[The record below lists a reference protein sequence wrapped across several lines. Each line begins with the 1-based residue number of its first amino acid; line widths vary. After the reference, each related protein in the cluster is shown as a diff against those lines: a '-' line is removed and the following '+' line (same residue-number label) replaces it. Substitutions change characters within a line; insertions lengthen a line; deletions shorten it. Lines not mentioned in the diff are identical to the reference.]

1 MRQPKVKAS
10 PGRSA
15 KVSDLK
21 NRRIE
26 ATVRRDRLEENE
38 ERLQALFDFAPDAI
52 YLNNLKGVF
61 LDGNRE
67 AERLTG
73 YNRKELIGKSFLKL
87 RLLPL
92 SQMPKAAA
100 LLARSAAGRPTG
112 PDILTLVRKD
122 GRRVETEIRTFPMK
136 IKGQTCVLGIARDIT
151 ERFKAEEALRRERDM
166 TRRYLD
172 IAGVMI
178 VALDDQGRVTLVNKT
193 ACQILGYRDKD
204 ILGRPWIQNFV
215 HPQERKEVERIF
227 RLIKVGKIA
236 KFKKV
241 ENKVLTKD
249 GQERLVE
256 WTNSEIRDG
265 AGRFLGTLSSGADI
279 TLRRQAEMEFHREK
293 AYLDMLIESAPEGI
307 VLTSPAGEV
316 LQVNDEFT
324 RMFGYSDKEV
334 LGRNIDNFISLKG
347 DREGSQLITGL
358 TEKGVK
364 TALETVRR
372 RKDGTAIQVSLLA
385 SPIIFDGHIQA
396 IYAIYRDIT
405 ARKTAEEALQKE
417 AAKLSTLIAGMEEG
431 LLLADADDKII
442 EVNDYFLKLT
452 GRRREEV
459 LGRSVREMHSGPVV
473 KAIDD
478 ILKRFKSESGCKTVV
493 MQRPIANLE
502 VVLRIQPIYREGQ
515 YEGLIFNLIDVTE
528 LVLARQQAQ
537 AASQAKGEFLA
548 NMSHEIRTPL
558 NGIFG
563 MLELALE
570 TPLNPEQR
578 DYLGSIQIS
587 AQSLLNIL
595 NDVLDFS
602 KFEAKKIDLETIE
615 FDLRDCVENSIISL
629 APLAHKK
636 GLELVVQININ
647 QAERVIGDPGRLRQ
661 VLLNLIN
668 NAIKFTA
675 RGEVAV
681 DVRRESR
688 SGADITL
695 HVTVSDTGIGIPE
708 AKQKMIFEAF
718 AQVDSSTSRR
728 FGGTGLGLTIS
739 THLVELMKG
748 RIWVKSEV
756 GRGSQFHFTVK
767 MKIPPPPKKKAM
779 LARLNDLAGLNVLV
793 VDDNVT
799 NRKILTHM
807 LSLWKMNPVEA
818 GDGIEAM
825 RKFQEALAGG
835 RPFSLILVDSIMP
848 TMDGFSLVQKIKE
861 HHQQSEAII
870 MMLTSIGVRGDAVR
884 CRELGINAYLIKP
897 IRQTD
902 LMNAVLAAFSKKTA
916 EPESQPLITQ
926 HTLREAGLGLQILL
940 AEDNVINQKVA
951 ERLVAKLGHNTKVV
965 GNGREVLEALEQG
978 TFDLILMDI
987 QMPDMDGLETTAAIR
1002 SKERQAGGHIPI
1014 VAMTAHAMKG
1024 DQERCLEAGMD
1035 GYMSKPLNSEGLSR
1049 AIQEA
1054 IRKLPT
1060 AQTLKEKG
1068 YERKTD

>member
-1 MRQPKVKAS
+1 MRRPKVKAS
-10 PGRSA
+10 QVGPDR
-15 KVSDLK
+15 VSVLEK
-21 NRRIE
+21 RRIE
-26 ATVRRDRLEENE
+26 LKVRRDRLEENG
-38 ERLQALFDFAPDAI
+38 ERLQVLFNFAPDAI
-52 YLNNLKGVF
+52 YLNDLKGVF

-92 SQMPKAAA
+92 SQIPKAAR
-100 LLARSAAGRPTG
+100 LLVRNAAGRPTG
-112 PDILTLVRKD
+112 PDILTLIRKD

-193 ACQILGYRDKD
+193 ACQILGCREKD

-215 HPQERKEVERIF
+215 PAQERKEIERIF
-227 RLIKVGKIA
+227 RKIKAGEIA

-241 ENKVLTKD
+241 ENRVLTKA

-265 AGRFLGTLSSGADI
+265 AGRFLGTLSSGVDI
-279 TLRRQAEMEFHREK
+279 TLRRQAEIEFNKEK
-293 AYLDMLIESAPEGI
+293 AYLDELIESAPEGI
-307 VLTSPAGEV
+307 VLTNPAGQV
-316 LQVNDEFT
+316 LQVNDEFS
-324 RMFGYSDKEV
+324 RMFGYSAKEV
-334 LGRNIDNFISLKG
+334 LGRNIDDLISLRG
-347 DREGSQLITGL
+347 ERESAQRITRL

-364 TALETVRR
+364 TVLETVRR
-372 RKDGTAIQVSLLA
+372 RKDGTAIPVSLLG
-385 SPIIFDGHIQA
+385 SPIIFDGRIQA

-405 ARKTAEEALQKE
+405 ARKAAEEALQKE
-417 AAKLSTLIAGMEEG
+417 VAKLSALIAGMEEG
-431 LLLADADDKII
+431 LLLVDAGDKII

-452 GRRREEV
+452 GRRREEL
-459 LGRSVREMHSGPVV
+459 LGRSFREMHTGLVV
-473 KAIDD
+473 KEIEE
-478 ILKRFKSESGCKTVV
+478 ILKRFKSDCACKTIV

-502 VVLRIQPIYREGQ
+502 VVLRIQPIYRKGQ

-528 LVLARQQAQ
+528 LVVARQEAQ

-578 DYLGSIQIS
+578 EYLDSIHIS

-595 NDVLDFS
+595 NDILDIS
-602 KFEAKKIDLETIE
+602 KIEAKKIELETIE

-636 GLELVVQININ
+636 GLELVVQIDIGHV
-647 QAERVIGDPGRLRQ
+647 ERVIGDPGRLRQ

-668 NAIKFTA
+668 NAIKFSA

-681 DVRRESR
+681 DVRRKSQ

-695 HVTVSDTGIGIPE
+695 HVTVSDTGMGIPE

-728 FGGTGLGLTIS
+728 FGGTGLGLAIS
-739 THLVELMKG
+739 TQLVELMKG

-767 MKIPPPPKKKAM
+767 MKIPQALEKKAM
-779 LARLNDLAGLNVLV
+779 LARLNDLAGLNALV

-807 LSLWKMNPVEA
+807 LSLWKLNPVEA

-835 RPFSLILVDSIMP
+835 RPFSLILVDALMP
-848 TMDGFSLVQKIKE
+848 AMDGFSLVQNIKE

-902 LMNAVLAAFSKKTA
+902 LMNAVLAAFGRKPA
-916 EPESQPLITQ
+916 EAESRPLITR

-940 AEDNVINQKVA
+940 AEDNLINQKVA
-951 ERLVAKLGHNTKVV
+951 ERLVVKLGHNAKVV
-965 GNGREVLEALEQG
+965 NNGREVLEALEQG

-1002 SKERQAGGHIPI
+1002 SKERQGGGHIPI
-1014 VAMTAHAMKG
+1014 VAMTAHTLKG

-1035 GYMSKPLNSEGLSR
+1035 GYVSKPLNSEDLSR

-1054 IRKLPT
+1054 IRKFPT
-1060 AQTLKEKG
+1060 ARTLKEKG
-1068 YERKTD
+1068 NELKAD